1 MRPQEQSAADNQ
13 AKAKDVLAVG
23 EQALADAVGR
33 HSEEMQELHRELDKV
48 QQELRVSR
56 DEGLEL
62 KTQIEQLEAFRET
75 AGVRPECWE
84 LF

>member
-23 EQALADAVGR
+23 EKALADALGR

-62 KTQIEQLEAFRET
+62 KTQIEQLKAFRET